1 MRTLGKHF
9 AARGAGGPGKSHV
22 AQCSDRLPLRLN
34 AQTAVA
40 ETQDEALP
48 QALSLWPNYLNPFN
62 SGTVFRFALPEAGAV
77 ELTVYNLAG
86 QQVAAPLAGW
96 RAAGTYELPWDGRDG
111 RGRTLASGVY
121 FYACT
126 LPTAT
131 KCASYCSCGETIVR

>member
-1 MRTLGKHF
+1 MESTSR
-9 AARGAGGPGKSHV
+9 RGGPV
-22 AQCSDRLPLRLN
+22 ALEKVMWRNAVTVYGLRLN

-48 QALSLWPNYLNPFN
+48 QALSLWPNYPNPFN